1 MIYDVYTTP
10 GPPLTR
16 TENAKGAVLTIGFI
30 ILWAFVAVATQ
41 NGDWLDKC
49 VKRPEDK

>member
-1 MIYDVYTTP
+1 MIT
-10 GPPLTR
+10 PPLTR
-16 TENAKGAVLTIGFI
+16 SENAKGTVAVVGFL
-30 ILWAFVAVATQ
+30 ILWAVGAVITW